1 MKYKAIKIVHTDLSI
16 ADNLINK
23 FTGKKRHFF
32 FFTTLWGLFKFY
44 LHRDELWL

>member
-1 MKYKAIKIVHTDLSI
+1 MKYKAIEIVHTELSI

-32 FFTTLWGLFKFY
+32 FSFPPSGVFSLAQK
-44 LHRDELWL
+44 